1 MHHVNDVR
9 AFFSAMLHACT
20 SSCMPSRRAFG
31 LPGSHR
37 PAPINAFEQH
47 RQLCVAQM
55 HRATARLWPHEATTL
70 QSLGIQVHAVT
81 APPQYFQQIAALA
94 AEHEYIT
101 GEGSLAQHR
110 LHQRRQPI
118 HPLAH
123 ISDSCGNPHSSVGWQ
138 SQHQAD
144 SASITSRN
152 TARSIGPLNRSV
164 PRASSISIAGL
175 GSAIFVGTRD
185 ADRALTTTGSSVVPG
200 VNDRPYPPCWYFTT
214 HLRTML
220 ALARCANATP
230 ANDAPGS
237 RHSHT
242 IATFCAIVRR
252 RRGLRSRVAGPLPC
266 SCVASSMVSAYSV
279 VDTIF
284 TPISAS
290 AQDVIARTLTIIAR
304 TSRLIHTF

>member
-94 AEHEYIT
+94 AEHEHVPR
-101 GEGSLAQHR
+101 EGSLAQHR
-110 LHQRRQPI
+110 LHQRGQAR
-118 HPLAH
+118 HAFAH
-123 ISDSCGNPHSSVGWQ
+123 VGDSRGNPHPGVGWQ

-144 SASITSRN
+144 SASITSRS

-164 PRASSISIAGL
+164 PRANSISIAGF
-175 GSAIFVGTRD
+175 GSAIFIVTRD
-185 ADRALTTTGSSVVPG
+185 ADRGLTTTGSSVVPG
-200 VNDRPYPPCWYFTT
+200 VNDWPYPPCWYLTT

-220 ALARCANATP
+220 ALAHRANAT
-230 ANDAPGS
+230 
-237 RHSHT
+237 
-242 IATFCAIVRR
+242 IVRKW
-252 RRGLRSRVAGPLPC
+252 
-266 SCVASSMVSAYSV
+266 
-279 VDTIF
+279 
-284 TPISAS
+284 
-290 AQDVIARTLTIIAR
+290 
-304 TSRLIHTF
+304 